1 MAKQRETTK
10 ASTGERSVT
19 AERAQ
24 RLHRLLKLIAGAPQT
39 RSSLI
44 KRLKLDVRGFYRDLE
59 VLREAGIEV
68 HMYASKYVL
77 EIPFKEAVNLLPF
90 PDPHLTLGEA
100 GILVKG
106 TSKAHKK
113 LREQLK
119 QIVGG

>member
-1 MAKQRETTK
+1 MAKQRAK
-10 ASTGERSVT
+10 SKPSSERSVT

-24 RLHRLLKLIAGAPQT
+24 RLHRLLHLIASAPQT
-39 RSSLI
+39 RSSLT

-68 HMYASKYVL
+68 LMNASKYVL
-77 EIPFKEAVNLLPF
+77 EINFKDAVNLLPF

-100 GILVKG
+100 AVLVKG
-106 TSKAHKK
+106 TTKAHKK

-119 QIVGG
+119 QIVSG

>member
-1 MAKQRETTK
+1 MAKQRAK
-10 ASTGERSVT
+10 SKSSSERSVT

-24 RLHRLLKLIAGAPQT
+24 RLHRLLHLIANTPQT
-39 RSSLI
+39 RSSLT

-68 HMYASKYVL
+68 LMNAGKYVL
-77 EIPFKEAVNLLPF
+77 EINFKDAVNLLPF

-100 GILVKG
+100 AVLVKG
-106 TSKAHKK
+106 TTKAHKR

-119 QIVGG
+119 QIVSG